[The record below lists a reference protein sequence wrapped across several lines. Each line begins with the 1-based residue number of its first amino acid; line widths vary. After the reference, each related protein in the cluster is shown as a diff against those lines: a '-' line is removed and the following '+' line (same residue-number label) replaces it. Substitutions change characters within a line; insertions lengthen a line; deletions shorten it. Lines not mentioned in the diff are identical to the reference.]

1 MNNDFKKGL
10 LIVLLICLLHLT
22 LLNFILS
29 IMVDDDDKQKID
41 YQLELINQTD
51 VKLMDE
57 NGETLYIT
65 TFDSIQYYIDQ
76 DNL

>member
-1 MNNDFKKGL
+1 
-10 LIVLLICLLHLT
+10 
-22 LLNFILS
+22 
-29 IMVDDDDKQKID
+29 MVDDDDKQKID